1 MRLVA
6 FAIGVVVAMAH
17 VGHADPA
24 PVDVA
29 AQPGDE
35 RCAAE
40 AARLRSHLTA
50 AARATRRWNVGWS
63 LGFGAAALGQ
73 GVLLAAEVNPLGP
86 YDAASR
92 DTLYVGAAKATL
104 ALATRLVM
112 PLGVDLPPEQDDRCA
127 ELQALRRE
135 LSVIATKERRTFWLT
150 HLGGAALNLAGA
162 GVLWWRHSFEAG
174 AVSFA
179 ISYPVGVLS
188 AYTLP
193 RASWRRWR
201 VESGSWS
208 VAVVPGRDRTDVVVG
223 GTF

>member
-1 MRLVA
+1 MA
-6 FAIGVVVAMAH
+6 CAIGL
-17 VGHADPA
+17 VGALA
-24 PVDVA
+24 PEARADVA
-29 AQPGDE
+29 
-35 RCAAE
+35 CAAD
-40 AARLRSHLTA
+40 AARLRAHLTE
-50 AARATRRWNVGWS
+50 AARATRRWNVGWGV
-63 LGFGAAALGQ
+63 GFAAAAVGQ
-73 GVLLAAEVNPLGP
+73 GAFVAAEVNPLGP
-86 YDAASR
+86 YDDEAR

-104 ALATRLVM
+104 ALATRVVM

-127 ELQALRRE
+127 ELRALRRE
-135 LSVIATKERRTFWLT
+135 LAAIATKERRTFWLT

-201 VESGSWS
+201 AEAGTWS
-208 VAVVPGRDRTDVVVG
+208 VAVVPGRDRTTVLVG